1 MADTSYLVTQINF
14 INLWIDTKEIYFD
27 INEKEMESR
36 QKTQYKLKK
45 LFSIFIFGEKVA
57 KYFFVKICNL
67 DIFGTEKNQQF
78 RK

>member
-1 MADTSYLVTQINF
+1 
-14 INLWIDTKEIYFD
+14 
-27 INEKEMESR
+27 MESR